1 MNENKTETITF
12 ARKRTNI
19 KIFSKLSINNEKI
32 TPRKTVKYLGLNLE
46 TRLNFKY
53 HIQQAINRG
62 NTIVNKIYPLI
73 VKGNKMTSENKILL
87 YKTLIRPTITY
98 AAPVWSHL
106 SNYALEPLEVFQN
119 KCLRLAN
126 NASRY
131 TNTQYLR
138 TISKIK
144 PIKEFIAE
152 MSKFKTINIPFGRI
166 KHRLVHQHLDVF
178 KSKNP
183 ER

>member
-1 MNENKTETITF
+1 LNENKTETITF

-62 NTIVNKIYPLI
+62 NTIVKKIYPLI

-152 MSKFKTINIPFGRI
+152 MSKFKTITY
-166 KHRLVHQHLDVF
+166 H
-178 KSKNP
+178 SA
-183 ER
+183 E